1 MVNEK
6 IRKYLQWL
14 DSKCAEAERAKELCL
29 DFSYDDGRGDAYGR
43 AKGEFMYIFGVKD
56 GE

>member
-1 MVNEK
+1 MDEK

-29 DFSYDDGRGDAYGR
+29 NFSYDDGRGDAYGR
-43 AKGEFMYIFGVKD
+43 AKGEFIHIFDVK
-56 GE
+56 EAE